1 MEKIYTAEVTD
12 DFSRVLPRNLMNT
25 RTSLITAT
33 SLTATFVALCAAVF
47 SVTGIAKLFAGA
59 ALSAGIMASALEL
72 GKIVGISFLYQYW
85 KDIPKL
91 LKYYLSI
98 ASVILMIITSAGIY
112 GYLSSAYAK
121 VAATPLQL
129 NADIQTTQGRVQSVE
144 ADIQRKN
151 DRLNQLITLRT
162 QQETRL
168 DNLVSKS
175 TTGNNTTIRS
185 TQNALNQADK
195 NVQEL
200 QKEISKLSEVRDS
213 LNDIGISKKVE
224 IETNSDI
231 GTFVYIAK
239 VMGTDL
245 DTVVK
250 WFTLV
255 IVLVFDPLAI
265 ALVIAVNFLLKTN
278 TTEVTEKAEH
288 IDEPYEIYTPEVPP
302 SDEETA
308 VESAPEPESVKSIL
322 EMQDPFPQYMTK
334 EEVDS
339 LLDKWWA
346 KRNGR
351 G

>member
-1 MEKIYTAEVTD
+1 
-12 DFSRVLPRNLMNT
+12 MNT

-85 KDIPKL
+85 TNIPKV
-91 LKYYLSI
+91 LKYYLSV
-98 ASVILMIITSAGIY
+98 ASLILMVITSAGIY

-121 VAATPLQL
+121 VASTPLAL
-129 NADIQTTQGRVQSVE
+129 TADIQTVQGRVTSLEQ
-144 ADIQRKN
+144 DIKRKE
-151 DRLNQLITLRT
+151 DRLNQLITLRS

-175 TTGNNTTIRS
+175 TTGNNTAIRS
-185 TQNALNQADK
+185 TQNALNAADR
-195 NVQEL
+195 NVTEL
-200 QKEISKLSEVRDS
+200 QKEISNLSAQRDS
-213 LNDIGISKKVE
+213 LNGISISKRVE
-224 IETNSDI
+224 IETNGDI

-239 VMGTDL
+239 VLGTDL

-265 ALVIAVNFLLKTN
+265 ALVIAVNFLLKTQPDKKEI
-278 TTEVTEKAEH
+278 TPEEPIEKPNE
-288 IDEPYEIYTPEVPP
+288 EPYEIYTPEKII
-302 SDEETA
+302 
-308 VESAPEPESVKSIL
+308 VEDQPIIEKEPETESVNSIL
-322 EMQDPFPQYMTK
+322 EMDDPFPQYMTK

>member
-1 MEKIYTAEVTD
+1 MEKIYTAEVTY
-12 DFSRVLPRNLMNT
+12 DFSRVLPRNPMNT
-25 RTSLITAT
+25 RKSLITIT

-59 ALSAGIMASALEL
+59 ALSAGIMAAALEL

-85 KDIPKL
+85 SNIPKL
-91 LKYYLSI
+91 LKYYLSV

-213 LNDIGISKKVE
+213 LNAIGISKKVE

-278 TTEVTEKAEH
+278 TTEVTENTENV
-288 IDEPYEIYTPEVPP
+288 DEPYQIYTPEVPP
-302 SDEETA
+302 VVEETVVA
-308 VESAPEPESVKSIL
+308 SVPETESVKSIL
-322 EMQDPFPQYMTK
+322 DMQDPFPQYMTK

-351 G
+351 A

>member
-12 DFSRVLPRNLMNT
+12 DFSRVLPRNPMNT

-85 KDIPKL
+85 KNIPKL
-91 LKYYLSI
+91 LKYYLSV

-129 NADIQTTQGRVQSVE
+129 NADIETTQGRVQSVE

-200 QKEISKLSEVRDS
+200 QKEITKLSEVRDS
-213 LNDIGISKKVE
+213 LNAIGISKKVE

-278 TTEVTEKAEH
+278 TTEVTEKTETT
-288 IDEPYEIYTPEVPP
+288 DEPYEIYTPEVPP
-302 SDEETA
+302 TVEETV
-308 VESAPEPESVKSIL
+308 VEPVPEPESVKSIL

-334 EEVDS
+334 EEVDT

>member
-12 DFSRVLPRNLMNT
+12 DFSRVLPRNPMNT

-85 KDIPKL
+85 KNIPKL
-91 LKYYLSI
+91 LKYYLSV

-213 LNDIGISKKVE
+213 LNAIGISKKVE

-278 TTEVTEKAEH
+278 TTEVTENTENV
-288 IDEPYEIYTPEVPP
+288 DEPYQIYTPEVPP
-302 SDEETA
+302 VVEETVVA
-308 VESAPEPESVKSIL
+308 SVPETESVKSIL
-322 EMQDPFPQYMTK
+322 DMQDPFPQYMTK

-351 G
+351 A